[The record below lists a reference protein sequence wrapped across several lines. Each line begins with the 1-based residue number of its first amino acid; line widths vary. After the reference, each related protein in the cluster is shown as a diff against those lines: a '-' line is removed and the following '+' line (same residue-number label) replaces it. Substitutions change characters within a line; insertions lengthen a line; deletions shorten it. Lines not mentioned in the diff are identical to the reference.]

1 MPGGKKAQCAEE
13 MAKHF
18 HWENINVGDLL
29 RKEVSKKSDRGA
41 RINESFKKCRFG
53 KSCNRQYLNLFSDD
67 ELVIEIVKEH
77 IEQAEKIKKSWIV
90 TGFPRTKV

>member
-1 MPGGKKAQCAEE
+1 MPGCKKAQCAEE

-41 RINESFKKCRFG
+41 RINESFKKSRFV
-53 KSCNRQYLNLFSDD
+53 DD